1 MVISLAT
8 KVGSTVAKYV
18 SFTNKYSSADLCQNR
33 YRQVV
38 AAITETYNT
47 FTMYKEFKIP

>member
-8 KVGSTVAKYV
+8 KVASTVAKYV
-18 SFTNKYSSADLCQNR
+18 SFTNKYSNADLCQNI

-38 AAITETYNT
+38 AAITET
-47 FTMYKEFKIP
+47 